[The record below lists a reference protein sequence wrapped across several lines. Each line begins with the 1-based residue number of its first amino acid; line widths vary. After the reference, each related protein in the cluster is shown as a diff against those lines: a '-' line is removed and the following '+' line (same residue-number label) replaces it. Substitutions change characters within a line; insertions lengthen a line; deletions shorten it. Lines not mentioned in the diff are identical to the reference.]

1 MTDTR
6 SMIGAVSKYVTL
18 AGKSC
23 CCGRSWVGL
32 NSSLARRGD
41 DAVDSPCEDMP
52 EQTVVDEPE
61 ETFLSG
67 STQR

>member
-1 MTDTR
+1 MMNTVNR
-6 SMIGAVSKYVTL
+6 YVAL

-32 NSSLARRGD
+32 NKSLARHAD
-41 DAVDSPCEDMP
+41 EADAACSEDMP

-61 ETFLSG
+61 ETFVSA
-67 STQR
+67 SAQR